1 MKTIT
6 IAGAG
11 LVGSLVGV
19 YLAKKGHS
27 VHIVERRPDMRKE
40 TISAGRSINLAL
52 SDRGL
57 RGLQGAGIDQDILN
71 VAIPMRGRM
80 MHSTTG
86 EQTFQPYGLEH
97 QAIHSVSRG
106 GINMAL
112 MNCAEKLPNLT
123 ISFHQRCL
131 DVELDSATLVVQD
144 AVTNKRS
151 FIEADCIIGADGAY
165 SAVREKMQKT
175 DRFNYSQTYIEH
187 GYKELTIPAG
197 PNGEFLLDKNSL
209 HIWPRKQFMLIGLPN
224 LDGTFTCT
232 LFFPF
237 EGNPSF
243 ESVNTENEIK
253 AFFEEYF
260 PDVIPLMPNYIK
272 DFQHNPVS
280 SLVTVRSFPW
290 SHKDKVLLIGDAAHA
305 IVPFFGQ
312 GMNCGFED
320 CTVLSECL
328 DKYDENDWERAFKE
342 FEMLRKP
349 NSDAIA
355 QLALDNF
362 IEMRDKVADVE
373 FQRRKK
379 VERLLQEQF
388 SEQFIPLYSMVTFSH
403 IPYHDALTQGKQQDY
418 LIDQLLAIPQVEL
431 DWNSPE
437 NQAQI
442 LAIMTRK

>member
-19 YLAKKGHS
+19 YLAKKGHT
-27 VHIVERRPDMRKE
+27 VHIVERRPDMRRE
-40 TISAGRSINLAL
+40 AISAGRSINLAL

-80 MHSTTG
+80 LHSTSG
-86 EQTFQPYGLEH
+86 EQTFQPYGLDH
-97 QAIHSVSRG
+97 QAINSVSRG

-112 MNCAEKLPNLT
+112 MNCAEQLPNLT
-123 ISFHQRCL
+123 ISFNQRCL
-131 DVELDSATLVVQD
+131 DVELDTATLVVQD
-144 AVTNKRS
+144 AATNKRS

-197 PNGEFLLDKNSL
+197 PNGEFLLDKHSL

-237 EGNPSF
+237 DGNPSF
-243 ESVNTENEIK
+243 NSINSPSEIT

-260 PDVIPLMPNYIK
+260 PDVIPLMPNYIS
-272 DFQHNPVS
+272 DFMHNPVS
-280 SLVTVRSFPW
+280 SLVTVRCFPW

-320 CTVLSECL
+320 CTVLNECL
-328 DKYDENDWERAFKE
+328 DRYGEHDWERAFKE
-342 FEMLRKP
+342 FELLRKP

-373 FQRRKK
+373 FLRRKK
-379 VERLLQEQF
+379 IERLLHEQYGD
-388 SEQFIPLYSMVTFSH
+388 QFLPLYSMVTFSH
-403 IPYHDALTQGKQQDY
+403 IPYHDALTQGKQQDH
-418 LIDQLLAIPQVEL
+418 LIERLLAIPQIES
-431 DWNSPE
+431 DWNSAD
-437 NQAQI
+437 NQATI
-442 LAIMTRK
+442 HAIMTRS

>member
-19 YLAKKGHS
+19 YLAKKGHT
-27 VHIVERRPDMRKE
+27 VHIVERRPDMRRE
-40 TISAGRSINLAL
+40 AISAGRSINLAL

-80 MHSTTG
+80 LHSTSG
-86 EQTFQPYGLEH
+86 EQTFQPYGLDH
-97 QAIHSVSRG
+97 QAINSVSRG

-112 MNCAEKLPNLT
+112 MNCAEQLPNLT
-123 ISFHQRCL
+123 ISFNQRCL
-131 DVELDSATLVVQD
+131 DVELDTATLVVQD
-144 AVTNKRS
+144 AATNKRS

-197 PNGEFLLDKNSL
+197 PNGEFLLDKHSL

-237 EGNPSF
+237 DGNPSF
-243 ESVNTENEIK
+243 NSINSPSEIT

-260 PDVIPLMPNYIK
+260 PDVIPLMPNYIS
-272 DFQHNPVS
+272 DFMHNPVS
-280 SLVTVRSFPW
+280 SLVTVRCFPW

-320 CTVLSECL
+320 CTVLNECL
-328 DKYDENDWERAFKE
+328 DRYGEHDWERAFKE
-342 FEMLRKP
+342 FELLRKP

-373 FQRRKK
+373 FLRRKK
-379 VERLLQEQF
+379 IERLLHEQYGD
-388 SEQFIPLYSMVTFSH
+388 QFLPLYSMVTFSH
-403 IPYHDALTQGKQQDY
+403 IPYHDALTQGKQQDH
-418 LIDQLLAIPQVEL
+418 LIDRLLAIPQIES
-431 DWNSPE
+431 DWNSAD
-437 NQAQI
+437 NQATI
-442 LAIMTRK
+442 HAIMTRS

>member
-1 MKTIT
+1 MKNITIT
-6 IAGAG
+6 GAG
-11 LVGSLVGV
+11 LVGSLIGV
-19 YLAKKGHS
+19 YLAKKGHT
-27 VHIVERRPDMRKE
+27 VHILERRPDMRRE
-40 TISAGRSINLAL
+40 AISAGRSINLAL

-57 RGLQGAGIDQDILN
+57 RGLQGAGIDQDILK

-80 MHSTTG
+80 MHSTSG

-97 QAIHSVSRG
+97 QAINSVSRG

-112 MNCAEKLPNLT
+112 MNCAEELPNLT
-123 ISFHQRCL
+123 ISFNQRCL
-131 DVELDSATLVVQD
+131 DVELDTATLVMQD
-144 AVTNKRS
+144 TLTNKRS
-151 FIEADCIIGADGAY
+151 FVEADCIIGADGAY

-175 DRFNYSQTYIEH
+175 DRFNFSQTYIEH

-232 LFFPF
+232 LFFPY

-243 ESVNTENEIK
+243 ASVKTENEIK

-260 PDVIPLMPNYIK
+260 PDVIPLMPNYIT
-272 DFQHNPVS
+272 DFLHNPVS
-280 SLVTVRSFPW
+280 SLVTVRCFPW

-328 DKYDENDWERAFKE
+328 DKYNENDWESAFKE

-349 NSDAIA
+349 NADAIA

-373 FQRRKK
+373 FLRRKK
-379 VERLLQEQF
+379 IERLLQEQY
-388 SEQFIPLYSMVTFSH
+388 SEHFTPLYSMVTFSH
-403 IPYHDALTQGKQQDY
+403 IPYHDALTRGKQQDF
-418 LIDQLLAIPQVEL
+418 LIDQLLAIPHVES
-431 DWNSPE
+431 DWNSAE
-437 NQAQI
+437 NQARI
-442 LAIMTRK
+442 HAIMTRK